1 MVIMTIHFK
10 EHVLSEQGLTAETL
24 LGRFD
29 AYCEKYK
36 ISRPQFN
43 IFQKDGEHGVADI
56 SKIIFEIE
64 RETWILD
71 LIETWYWDVDGKRE
85 DLLQDAWKWSTR
97 I

>member
-10 EHVLSEQGLTAETL
+10 EHALSEQGLTAETL

-64 RETWILD
+64 RETW
-71 LIETWYWDVDGKRE
+71 YWDVDGKRE